1 MALPRK
7 LKHFNTFLDG
17 ESWLGLVP
25 EITLPELARKMEDY
39 RGGGME
45 GPVPIDMGQEKLEL
59 DFVTS
64 FDARLFRKYGAAKV
78 DAVLLRFAG
87 SWQRDDTGEISA
99 VEIVTRGRIIKMD
112 AIQAKAGDDSP
123 QKVKMGL
130 SYYKVTVD
138 NQVLLEIDL
147 VNFVFNVDGEDML
160 AAHRAALGI

>member
-7 LKHFNTFLDG
+7 LKHFNVFLDG

-25 EITLPELARKMEDY
+25 EITLPELARKLEEY

-45 GPVPIDMGQEKLEL
+45 GPVSIDMGQEKLEL

-64 FDARLFRKYGAAKV
+64 FDSRLLKKYGAARI

-87 SWQRDDTGEISA
+87 SWQRDDTGEVSA
-99 VEIVTRGRIIKMD
+99 VEIVTRGRIAKMD
-112 AIQAKAGDDSP
+112 AIGAKAGDDSP
-123 QKVKMGL
+123 QKVKL
-130 SYYKVTVD
+130 ALTYYKVTVD

>member
-7 LKHFNTFLDG
+7 LKHFNVFLDG

-25 EITLPELARKMEDY
+25 EITLPELARKLEEY

-45 GPVPIDMGQEKLEL
+45 GPVSIDMGQEKLEL

-64 FDARLFRKYGAAKV
+64 FDARLFRKYGAAKI

-87 SWQRDDTGEISA
+87 SWQRDDTGEVSA
-99 VEIVTRGRIIKMD
+99 VEIVTRGRIAKMD
-112 AIQAKAGDDSP
+112 AIGAKAGDDSP
-123 QKVKMGL
+123 QKVKL
-130 SYYKVTVD
+130 ALTYYKVTVD

-147 VNFVFNVDGEDML
+147 VNFIFNVDGEDAL